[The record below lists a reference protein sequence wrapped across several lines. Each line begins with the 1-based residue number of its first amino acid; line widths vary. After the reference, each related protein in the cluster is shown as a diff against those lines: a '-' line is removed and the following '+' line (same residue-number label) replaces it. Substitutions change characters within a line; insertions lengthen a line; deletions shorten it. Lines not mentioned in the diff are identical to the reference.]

1 MDRLDEKILKRI
13 ERKFP
18 VSSYPYQ
25 DLARELGLTEDEV
38 ISRISQLKEKGI
50 ILRIGAFFDSEKL
63 GLEST
68 LIAMKVP
75 PLRLPEVAKMVN
87 HYPGVT
93 HNYRREHEF
102 NLWFV
107 LMGKNRKE
115 IDEILSKI
123 KDQSGI
129 NDILNL
135 PKKQLFKLKLN
146 FTRERE

>member
-1 MDRLDEKILKRI
+1 VDRLDEKILKRV
-13 ERKFP
+13 EGKFP
-18 VSSYPYQ
+18 ISSYPYQ

-63 GLEST
+63 GLKST

>member
-1 MDRLDEKILKRI
+1 MDRLDEKILKRV

-18 VSSYPYQ
+18 ISSYPYQ

-63 GLEST
+63 GLKST

-75 PLRLPEVAKMVN
+75 QLRLQEVARMVN

>member
-1 MDRLDEKILKRI
+1 MDPIDKKILKRI
-13 ERKFP
+13 ERQFP
-18 VSSYPYQ
+18 ISSCPYQ
-25 DLARELGLTEDEV
+25 DLARELGLSEEEV

-63 GLEST
+63 GLKST

-115 IDEILSKI
+115 IDEILRKI

>member
-1 MDRLDEKILKRI
+1 MDPIDKKILKRI
-13 ERKFP
+13 ERQFP
-18 VSSYPYQ
+18 ISSCPYQ
-25 DLARELGLTEDEV
+25 DLARELGLSEEEV
-38 ISRISQLKEKGI
+38 VSRISQLKEKGI

-63 GLEST
+63 GLKST

-115 IDEILSKI
+115 IDEILRKI